1 MDSYL
6 RTMEAVIKIGVKSQ
20 VVEEGVNLFTHKD
33 LKMFSSHCLPYISC
47 NLILEKLVLTL

>member
-1 MDSYL
+1 
-6 RTMEAVIKIGVKSQ
+6 MEAVIKIGVKSQ